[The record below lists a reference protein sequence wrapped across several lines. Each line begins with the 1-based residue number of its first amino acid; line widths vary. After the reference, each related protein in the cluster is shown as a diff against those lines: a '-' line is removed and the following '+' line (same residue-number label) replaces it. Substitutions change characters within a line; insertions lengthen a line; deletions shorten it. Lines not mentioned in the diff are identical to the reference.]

1 MRCWK
6 DNLRGWPLQW
16 YHQLI
21 IQTEDLKPLLLDE
34 LNEGLS
40 EIGQS
45 PKDQGL
51 LKAIV
56 VRPQST
62 QRISLTECHHSPELG
77 VEGDHWAKGCWLSL
91 ADGSPDPAVQ
101 VTIMNAR
108 VIALIAQQESRW
120 SIAGDNLYVD
130 LDLSDENLPCG
141 QHLSIGSVVLEVTE
155 KSHTGCDKFAK
166 QFGDDARRFVH
177 SPEGMRLRLRVINTK
192 IVQAGAVKVGDK
204 VQKQA

>member
-1 MRCWK
+1 MAS
-6 DNLRGWPLQW
+6 PAVSST
-16 YHQLI
+16 HQPDRRLEA
-21 IQTEDLKPLLLDE
+21 TALGRASR
-34 LNEGLS
+34 GLS

-45 PKDQGL
+45 PQDQGL

-62 QRISLTECHHSPELG
+62 QRSSLTECHHSPELG

-120 SIAGDNLYVD
+120 SIAGDNLYVG

-177 SPEGMRLRLRVINTK
+177 SPEGMRLRLRGINTK
-192 IVQAGAVKVGDK
+192 IVQAGTVKVGDK
-204 VQKQA
+204 VQKQV